1 MGGPLTESRLEFF
14 DRPYFGIVT
23 TLRADGSPQSTM
35 VWVERDGDTVSF
47 NTAYGRAK
55 PSNLERDPRVAVLV
69 SSPDFYHWIAVD
81 GRAEL
86 TTDGAEEQID
96 RLSRKYDGK
105 PWDYVDGQRR
115 VKVRVV
121 PEHVTAYGLD

>member
-1 MGGPLTESRLEFF
+1 MRGPLELF
-14 DRPYFGIVT
+14 DEPYYGIAT
-23 TLRADGSPQSTM
+23 TLRPDGSPQSTM
-35 VWVERDGDTVSF
+35 VWVERDGDAVSF
-47 NTAYGRAK
+47 NTAYGRVK
-55 PSNLERDPRVAVLV
+55 PANLERDPRVSILV
-69 SSPDFYHWIAVD
+69 TAPDFYHWVAVS

-105 PWDYVDGQRR
+105 PWRYVEGQRR

-121 PEHVTAYGLD
+121 PDRVTSYSEG

>member
-1 MGGPLTESRLEFF
+1 MLTESQLAFF
-14 DRPYFGIVT
+14 DGPNYGIVT
-23 TLRADGSPQSTM
+23 TLRPDGSPQSTT
-35 VWVERDGDTVSF
+35 VWVERDGDAVSF
-47 NTAYGRAK
+47 NTAYGRRK
-55 PSNLERDPRVAVLV
+55 PANLERDPRVAILV
-69 SSPDFYHWIAVD
+69 TAADFYHWVAVD

-105 PWDYVDGQRR
+105 PWSYVEGQRR

-121 PEHVTAYGLD
+121 PQRFTAYGVD

>member
-1 MGGPLTESRLEFF
+1 MGGPLTEGQLELF
-14 DRPYFGIVT
+14 DAPNFGIVT
-23 TLRADGSPQSTM
+23 TVRADGSPQSTV

-55 PSNLERDPRVAVLV
+55 PGNLERDPRVSVLV
-69 SSPDFYHWIAVD
+69 TAPDFYHWVAVD

-105 PWDYVDGQRR
+105 PWDYVEGQRR

-121 PEHVTAYGLD
+121 PEHVTAYGV

>member
-1 MGGPLTESRLEFF
+1 MRGPLTESQLELL
-14 DRPYFGIVT
+14 DAQNFGIVT
-23 TLRADGSPQSTM
+23 TLRADGSAQSTV

-55 PSNLERDPRVAVLV
+55 PGNLERDPRVSVLV
-69 SSPDFYHWIAVD
+69 TAPDFYHWVAVD

-105 PWDYVDGQRR
+105 PWSYVEGQRR

-121 PEHVTAYGLD
+121 PEHVTAYGV

>member
-1 MGGPLTESRLEFF
+1 VGGPLTERRLELF
-14 DRPYFGIVT
+14 DGLNFGIVT
-23 TLRADGSPQSTM
+23 TLRADGSPQSTV

-55 PSNLERDPRVAVLV
+55 PGHLERDPRVSVLV
-69 SSPDFYHWIAVD
+69 TAPDFYHWVAVD

-105 PWDYVDGQRR
+105 PWAYVDGQRR

-121 PEHVTAYGLD
+121 PEHVTAYGL

>member
-1 MGGPLTESRLEFF
+1 MGGPLTEKQLAFF
-14 DRPYFGIVT
+14 DEQHFGVVT
-23 TLRADGSPQSTM
+23 TLRADGSPQSTV
-35 VWVERDGDTVSF
+35 VWVERDGDTVGF

-55 PSNLERDPRVAVLV
+55 PANLERNPQVAILV
-69 SSPDFYHWIAVD
+69 AAADFYHWVAVS

-105 PWDYVDGQRR
+105 PWPYVEGQRR
-115 VKVRVV
+115 VRVRVV
-121 PEHVTAYGLD
+121 PEHVTAYNV

>member
-1 MGGPLTESRLEFF
+1 MRGPLTESQLALFEE
-14 DRPYFGIVT
+14 PYFGVVT
-23 TLRADGSPQSTM
+23 TLRPDGSPQTTV

-55 PSNLERDPRVAVLV
+55 PGNLERDPRMSILV
-69 SSPDFYHWIAVD
+69 TAPDCYHWVALD

-105 PWDYVDGQRR
+105 PWPYVEGQRR
-115 VKVRVV
+115 VRVRVV
-121 PEHVTAYGLD
+121 PEHVTAYGV

>member
-1 MGGPLTESRLEFF
+1 LTQSQLDFLDE
-14 DRPYFGIVT
+14 PYFGIVT

-55 PSNLERDPRVAVLV
+55 PSNLERDPRVSVLV

-105 PWDYVDGQRR
+105 PWEYVDGQRR

>member
-1 MGGPLTESRLEFF
+1 MNERRLELF
-14 DRPYFGIVT
+14 DGPNFGIVT
-23 TLRADGSPQSTM
+23 TLRADGSPQSTV

-55 PSNLERDPRVAVLV
+55 PGNLERDPRVSVLV
-69 SSPDFYHWIAVD
+69 TAPDFYHWVAVD

-105 PWDYVDGQRR
+105 PWGYVEGQRR

-121 PEHVTAYGLD
+121 PEHVTAYGV

>member
-1 MGGPLTESRLEFF
+1 MTQSQLDFLDE
-14 DRPYFGIVT
+14 PYFGIVT

-55 PSNLERDPRVAVLV
+55 PSNLERDPRVSVLV

-105 PWDYVDGQRR
+105 PWEYVDGQRR

>member
-1 MGGPLTESRLEFF
+1 MRGPLTESQLELL
-14 DRPYFGIVT
+14 DAQNFGIVT
-23 TLRADGSPQSTM
+23 TLRADGSAQSTV

-55 PSNLERDPRVAVLV
+55 PGNLERDPRVSVLV
-69 SSPDFYHWIAVD
+69 TAPDFYHWVAVD

-105 PWDYVDGQRR
+105 PWDYVEGQRR

-121 PEHVTAYGLD
+121 PEHVTAYGV

>member
-1 MGGPLTESRLEFF
+1 LTQSQLEFL
-14 DRPYFGIVT
+14 DEPYFGIVT

-55 PSNLERDPRVAVLV
+55 PSNLERDPRVSVLV

-105 PWDYVDGQRR
+105 PWEYVDGQRR

>member
-1 MGGPLTESRLEFF
+1 MRGPLTESQLAFF
-14 DRPYFGIVT
+14 DQPNYGIVT

-35 VWVERDGDTVSF
+35 VWVERDGDAVSF
-47 NTAYGRAK
+47 NTAYGRRK
-55 PSNLERDPRVAVLV
+55 PANLERDPRVSILV
-69 SSPDFYHWIAVD
+69 TAPDFYHWIAVD

-105 PWDYVDGQRR
+105 PWSYVEGQRR
-115 VKVRVV
+115 VKVRLV
-121 PEHVTAYGLD
+121 PERVTSYGVD

>member
-1 MGGPLTESRLEFF
+1 LTESQLELL
-14 DRPYFGIVT
+14 DAQNFGIVT
-23 TLRADGSPQSTM
+23 TLRADGSAQSTV

-55 PSNLERDPRVAVLV
+55 PGNLERDPRVSVLV
-69 SSPDFYHWIAVD
+69 TAPDFYHWVAVD

-105 PWDYVDGQRR
+105 PWSYVDGQRR

-121 PEHVTAYGLD
+121 PEHVTAYGV

>member
-1 MGGPLTESRLEFF
+1 MLTDAQLELF
-14 DRPYFGIVT
+14 DQPYFGIVT
-23 TLRADGSPQSTM
+23 TVRADGSPQSTV
-35 VWVERDGDTVSF
+35 VWVERDGDSVSF

-55 PSNLERDPRVAVLV
+55 PSNLERDPRVSVLV
-69 SSPDFYHWIAVD
+69 TAPDFYHWVAVD

-105 PWDYVDGQRR
+105 PWPYVEGQQR
-115 VKVRVV
+115 VRVRVV
-121 PEHVTAYGLD
+121 PEHVTAYGL

>member
-1 MGGPLTESRLEFF
+1 MNERQLELFDGPN
-14 DRPYFGIVT
+14 FGIVT
-23 TLRADGSPQSTM
+23 TLRPDGSPQSTV

-55 PSNLERDPRVAVLV
+55 PGNLERDPRVSVLV
-69 SSPDFYHWIAVD
+69 TAPDFYHWVAVD

-105 PWDYVDGQRR
+105 PWGYVEDQQR

-121 PEHVTAYGLD
+121 PEHVTAYGL